1 MNVSKL
7 TFFNSQFIVTN
18 TFFLLFSSLAKK
30 EEEKEYEKEKNG
42 KVVKVKKEVDTIQ
55 HLQLFESNMT
65 LTSDIPLQQSK

>member
-18 TFFLLFSSLAKK
+18 TNIFFLLFSSLAKK
-30 EEEKEYEKEKNG
+30 EEEKENG

>member
-18 TFFLLFSSLAKK
+18 TNFFLLFSSLAKK
-30 EEEKEYEKEKNG
+30 EEEKENG
-42 KVVKVKKEVDTIQ
+42 KVVRVKKEVDTVQ
-55 HLQLFESNMT
+55 DLQLFESNMT

>member
-18 TFFLLFSSLAKK
+18 TNFFLLFSSLAKK

-42 KVVKVKKEVDTIQ
+42 EVVKVKKEEDTI
-55 HLQLFESNMT
+55 
-65 LTSDIPLQQSK
+65 